1 MLLRGIA
8 FAVLVLLSC
17 PFPSRT
23 AYAQTTPPAQSTPVN
38 IDKLDARAFATL
50 FRRANSYE
58 ARAKAAQSPDKPE
71 ARLGT
76 VVPRMF
82 QLNDNQTSS
91 LRRIA
96 LLWQQDSKVVHDQ
109 VRAIMTQHHQN
120 YQTSMQKNGP
130 DQTFFLALQ
139 ASQKS
144 LDKITLQYRD
154 ALRNELAESDYQKLA
169 AQARKVFAG
178 TVSTSDSQSAAG
190 AR

>member
-1 MLLRGIA
+1 MLLRSIV
-8 FAVLVLLSC
+8 FAVLVFLTC
-17 PFPSRT
+17 PFPIRT
-23 AYAQTTPPAQSTPVN
+23 ALAQQVQAQSSPID
-38 IDKLDARAFATL
+38 IDKVDARAFATL
-50 FRRANSYE
+50 FRRVNNYE

-82 QLNDNQTSS
+82 QLSDNQTSS

-109 VRAIMTQHHQN
+109 VQMTMTQHHQN
-120 YQTSMQKNGP
+120 YQSSLQKNGP

-154 ALRNELAESDYQKLA
+154 ALRNELAEGDYQKLA

-178 TVSTSDSQSAAG
+178 RTSTSDSQPAAG

>member
-1 MLLRGIA
+1 MLLRSIA

-17 PFPSRT
+17 PFPIRT
-23 AYAQTTPPAQSTPVN
+23 AYAQTTPAAQSSPVD

-50 FRRANSYE
+50 FRRVNSYE
-58 ARAKAAQSPDKPE
+58 ARAKAAPSPDKPE

-109 VRAIMTQHHQN
+109 VRATMTQHHQN
-120 YQTSMQKNGP
+120 YQSSTQKNGP

-154 ALRNELAESDYQKLA
+154 ALRNELAEADYQKLA
-169 AQARKVFAG
+169 AQARNVFAG
-178 TVSTSDSQSAAG
+178 TASTSDSQSGEG

>member
-1 MLLRGIA
+1 MKLRSIA
-8 FAVLVLLSC
+8 FAVLFLLSC
-17 PFPSRT
+17 PYPSRT
-23 AYAQTTPPAQSTPVN
+23 AYAQTTPSAQSSPVD

-50 FRRANSYE
+50 FRRVNSYE

-82 QLNDNQTSS
+82 QLSDTETSS

-109 VRAIMTQHHQN
+109 VQTTMTQHHQN
-120 YQTSMQKNGP
+120 YQSSLQKSGP

-139 ASQKS
+139 ASQKT

-154 ALRNELAESDYQKLA
+154 ALRNELAEGDYQKLA
-169 AQARKVFAG
+169 AQVREVFAG
-178 TVSTSDSQSAAG
+178 AASTSDPQSVTG